1 MFHLI
6 ARLAAFI
13 PSNFKRLPVAAPL
26 QGVAQQL
33 MERAEARAGRNPRQA
48 RELRRAAY
56 AYLSVIR

>member
-1 MFHLI
+1 MFSLFSRIVRRLSAI
-6 ARLAAFI
+6 APA
-13 PSNFKRLPVAAPL
+13 AAPL
-26 QGVAQQL
+26 QGVAQHL

>member
-1 MFHLI
+1 MFRLL
-6 ARLAAFI
+6 ARFAALV
-13 PSNFKRLPVAAPL
+13 PSNLKRLPMAAPL

>member
-1 MFHLI
+1 MFRLF
-6 ARLAAFI
+6 ARLVAFI
-13 PSNFKRLPVAAPL
+13 PLNLRRLPVAAPL